1 MFDLKNKILDYAY
14 TTFSGWLVASGDLR
28 ENTFSDR
35 RDSYDRSTSCC
46 CSRVCPVRA
55 SDPPFLRPSYNP
67 PSPQTPS
74 KGYGAPK
81 PRPPASSYGAPIG
94 RPIYNAIPQRTPKLT
109 HHSSRPSYNSRPSY
123 KPVPTYKPDLIPP
136 PPPAPSPPAPP
147 ARPSIIVGRA
157 PTELPTIN
165 QCCDSL
171 LISGRAGG
179 SSILLQVSF
188 SNCIPID

>member
-1 MFDLKNKILDYAY
+1 MR
-14 TTFSGWLVASGDLR
+14 T
-28 ENTFSDR
+28 
-35 RDSYDRSTSCC
+35 
-46 CSRVCPVRA
+46 

-67 PSPQTPS
+67 PSSQTPS

-109 HHSSRPSYNSRPSY
+109 HHSSRPNYDPRPSY

-171 LISGRAGG
+171 LISARSGG
-179 SSILLQVSF
+179 SAIVLQVML
-188 SNCIPID
+188 SN